1 MVDELEAVF
10 SEAFPVAVGT
20 ASFEYVSIH
29 RLDKGALA
37 VTMRL
42 LVLDAAA
49 DGFGAIRDIKDQLIP
64 LPFKLGDAAQLPRID
79 ALVNAL
85 AIVIGR
91 ALEHADATKL
101 MPADL
106 VDVSAWKL
114 KKAKTEAQFVDALSK
129 RSRLGKYLPADH
141 QT

>member
-10 SEAFPVAVGT
+10 SEAFPVAVGG
-20 ASFEYVSIH
+20 ASFEYVSLH

-42 LVLDAAA
+42 VVLDAAA
-49 DGFGAIRDIKDQLIP
+49 DGFGAIRDFKDQLIP
-64 LPFKLGDAAQLPRID
+64 LPFKLGDVAQLPRID
-79 ALVNAL
+79 ALVH
-85 AIVIGR
+85 AIATVAGR
-91 ALEHADATKL
+91 VLEHTDPARV

-106 VDVSAWKL
+106 VDLSAWKL